1 MKLYYKPGACSL
13 SAHIVLRE
21 AGLPFDLVKVDLVT
35 KTLDDGSDFRAVN
48 PKGQVP
54 TLALDDGVDGG
65 GILTECAVIVQYVAD
80 KAPDS
85 GLIPAVGTMER
96 YRVQE
101 LLNFIASELHKGV
114 VPLFPM
120 LKDVVSE
127 TYKGF
132 AGKVLGGKLSLL
144 DQRLEGK
151 AYLTGDAFTVAD
163 AYAYTVLSWMPRIGF
178 DLSPFPNLVAFAER
192 VAARPAVQAAH
203 AAEAQG

>member
-13 SAHIVLRE
+13 SPHIVLRE
-21 AGLPFDLVKVDLVT
+21 AGLPFDLVKVDLAA
-35 KTLDDGSDFRAVN
+35 KTLPDGSDFRAVN

-54 TLALDDGVDGG
+54 TLALDEG
-65 GILTECAVIVQYVAD
+65 GILTECAIIVQYVAD

-85 GLIPAVGTMER
+85 GLIPAAGTMER

-101 LLNFIASELHKGV
+101 LLNFIGSELHKGV

-120 LKDVVSE
+120 LKDVVSDTHRE
-127 TYKGF
+127 F
-132 AGKVLGGKLSLL
+132 ATKVLKGKLAVLN
-144 DQRLEGK
+144 QQLEGK
-151 AYLTGDAFTVAD
+151 AYLTGDTFSVAD
-163 AYAYTVLSWMPRIGF
+163 AYAYTVLSWLPRIGF
-178 DLSPFPNLVAFAER
+178 DLSSFPNLVAFAER

>member
-13 SAHIVLRE
+13 SPHIVLRE
-21 AGLPFDLVKVDLVT
+21 AGLPFELVKVDLVT
-35 KTLDDGSDFRAVN
+35 KTLPDGSDFRAVN

-54 TLALDDGVDGG
+54 ALALDEGGV
-65 GILTECAVIVQYVAD
+65 LTEGAAIVQYVAD

-85 GLIPAVGTMER
+85 GLIPPAGTMER

-101 LLNFIASELHKGV
+101 LLSFIGSELHKGI

-120 LKDVVSE
+120 LKDVVSD

-132 AGKVLGGKLSLL
+132 ATKVLGAKLAVLNEA
-144 DQRLEGK
+144 LEGK
-151 AYLTGDAFTVAD
+151 AYLTGDGFTVAD
-163 AYAYTVLSWMPRIGF
+163 AFAFTVLSWAPRVGL
-178 DLSPFPNLVAFAER
+178 DLSPWPNLVAFAER
-192 VAARPAVQAAH
+192 VAARPAVQAAI

>member
-13 SAHIVLRE
+13 SPHIVLRE

-35 KTLDDGSDFRAVN
+35 KTLPDGSDFRAVN

-54 TLALDDGVDGG
+54 TLTLDEG
-65 GILTECAVIVQYVAD
+65 GILTEGAVIVQYVAD
-80 KAPDS
+80 KVPGS
-85 GLIPAVGTMER
+85 GLIPAAGTIER

-101 LLNFIASELHKGV
+101 LLNFIGSELHKGV

-120 LKDVVSE
+120 LKEVVSDNYRE
-127 TYKGF
+127 F
-132 AGKVLGGKLSLL
+132 AGKVLGGKLAVLNT
-144 DQRLEGK
+144 QLEGK
-151 AYLTGDAFTVAD
+151 AYLTGDTFTVAD
-163 AYAYTVLSWMPRIGF
+163 AYAYTVLSWLPRIGF
-178 DLSPFPNLVAFAER
+178 DLSPLPNLVAFAER

>member
-13 SAHIVLRE
+13 SPHIVLRE
-21 AGLPFDLVKVDLVT
+21 SGLPFDLLKVDLAT
-35 KTLDDGSDFRAVN
+35 KTLPDGSDFRAVS

-54 TLALDDGVDGG
+54 ALALDEG
-65 GILTECAVIVQYVAD
+65 GILTEGAVIVQYIAD
-80 KAPDS
+80 KVPDS
-85 GLIPAVGTMER
+85 GLVPAAGTIER

-101 LLNFIASELHKGV
+101 LLNFIGSELHKGV

-120 LKDVVSE
+120 LKDKVSD
-127 TYKGF
+127 TYRAF
-132 AGKVLGGKLSLL
+132 AAQVLGGKLAVLN
-144 DQRLEGK
+144 QQLEGK
-151 AYLTGDAFTVAD
+151 AYLTGETFTVAD
-163 AYAYTVLSWMPRIGF
+163 AYAYTVLSWLPRIGF

>member
-21 AGLPFDLVKVDLVT
+21 AGLPFDLAKVDLVT

-65 GILTECAVIVQYVAD
+65 GILTEGAVIVQYVAD

-85 GLIPAVGTMER
+85 GLIPPAGTMER

-101 LLNFIASELHKGV
+101 LLNFIGSELHKGA
-114 VPLFPM
+114 VPLFRM
-120 LKDVVSE
+120 MTDVVSDSYRE
-127 TYKGF
+127 F
-132 AGKVLGGKLSLL
+132 SAKVLDGKLAVLNR
-144 DQRLEGK
+144 QLEGK
-151 AYLTGDAFTVAD
+151 TYLTGDAFTVAD

>member
-13 SAHIVLRE
+13 SPHIVLRE
-21 AGLPFDLVKVDLVT
+21 AGLPFDLVKVDLAA
-35 KTLDDGSDFRAVN
+35 KTLPDGSDFRTVN

-54 TLALDDGVDGG
+54 ALAIDEG
-65 GILTECAVIVQYVAD
+65 GILTEGAVILQYIAD

-85 GLIPAVGTMER
+85 GLVPAAGTIER

-101 LLNFIASELHKGV
+101 LLNFIGSELHKGV

-120 LKDVVSE
+120 LKEVVPDSYRE
-127 TYKGF
+127 F
-132 AGKVLGGKLSLL
+132 ATKVLGAKLSVLN
-144 DQRLEGK
+144 QQLEGK
-151 AYLTGDAFTVAD
+151 AYLTGEVFTVAD
-163 AYAYTVLSWMPRIGF
+163 AYAYTVLSWLPRIGF
-178 DLSPFPNLVAFAER
+178 DLSPWPNLVAFAER

>member
-13 SAHIVLRE
+13 SPHIVLRE
-21 AGLPFDLVKVDLVT
+21 AGLPFDLIKVDLVT
-35 KTLDDGSDFRAVN
+35 KTLTDGSDFRAVN

-54 TLALDDGVDGG
+54 TLALDEG
-65 GILTECAVIVQYVAD
+65 GILTEGAVIVQYIAD
-80 KAPDS
+80 KVPDS
-85 GLIPAVGTMER
+85 GLIPAAGTMER

-101 LLNFIASELHKGV
+101 LLNFIGSELHKGV

-132 AGKVLGGKLSLL
+132 ATKVLGAKLSVLN
-144 DQRLEGK
+144 QQLEGR
-151 AYLTGDAFTVAD
+151 AYLTGEVFTVAD
-163 AYAYTVLSWMPRIGF
+163 AYAYTVLSWLPRIAF
-178 DLSPFPNLVAFAER
+178 DLSPWPNLVAFAER

>member
-13 SAHIVLRE
+13 SPHIVLRE
-21 AGLPFDLVKVDLVT
+21 AGLPFELVKVDLVA
-35 KTLDDGSDFRAVN
+35 KTLPDGSDFRAVS

-54 TLALDDGVDGG
+54 ALALDEGGV
-65 GILTECAVIVQYVAD
+65 LTEGAAIVQYIAD

-85 GLIPAVGTMER
+85 GLIPPAGTMER
-96 YRVQE
+96 YRVLE
-101 LLNFIASELHKGV
+101 LLSFIGSELHKGF

-132 AGKVLGGKLSLL
+132 AAKVLGAKLALL
-144 DQRLEGK
+144 NQELEGK
-151 AYLTGDAFTVAD
+151 AYLTGDSFTVAD
-163 AYAYTVLSWMPRIGF
+163 AYAYTVLSWAPRIGF
-178 DLSPFPNLVAFAER
+178 DLSPWPNLVAFAER
-192 VAARPAVQAAH
+192 VAARPAVQAAI

>member
-13 SAHIVLRE
+13 SPHIVLRE

-35 KTLDDGSDFRAVN
+35 KTLADGSDFRAVN

-54 TLALDDGVDGG
+54 TLALDEG
-65 GILTECAVIVQYVAD
+65 GILTEGAVIVQYIAD
-80 KAPDS
+80 KVPGS
-85 GLIPAVGTMER
+85 GLIPAAGTMER

-101 LLNFIASELHKGV
+101 LLSFIGSELHKGV

-120 LKDVVSE
+120 LNDVVSD
-127 TYKGF
+127 THRQF
-132 AGKVLGGKLSLL
+132 AAKVLSGKLVVLN
-144 DQRLEGK
+144 QQLEGK
-151 AYLTGDAFTVAD
+151 AYLTGDSFTVAD
-163 AYAYTVLSWMPRIGF
+163 AYAYTVLSWLPRIKF